1 MMSVLFSI
9 VTPSSLMM
17 VISLHLITS
26 GYSEMCFCNIYIG
39 QVLAPV
45 SKDLILV

>member
-26 GYSEMCFCNIYIG
+26 GYSEMCSVIFHIG
-39 QVLAPV
+39 PVLA
-45 SKDLILV
+45 